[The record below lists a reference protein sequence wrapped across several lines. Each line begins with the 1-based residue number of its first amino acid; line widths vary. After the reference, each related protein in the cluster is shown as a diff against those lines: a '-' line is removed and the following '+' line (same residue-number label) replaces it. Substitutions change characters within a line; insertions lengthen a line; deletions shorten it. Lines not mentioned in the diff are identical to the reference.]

1 MARHRQQ
8 AQQCAE
14 PVGAGQRKD
23 RYDHLAGAGD
33 PPVSGPDD
41 TEAVLAA
48 ADDPDPDIK
57 KNQVCEANF
66 YSGEIALQ
74 LGKRDDA
81 IRLFKLAAA
90 ECPKS
95 YVEYEGARA
104 ELKALGAQ
112 L

>member
-1 MARHRQQ
+1 MQI
-8 AQQCAE
+8 
-14 PVGAGQRKD
+14 D
-23 RYDHLAGAGD
+23 R
-33 PPVSGPDD
+33 
-41 TEAVLAA
+41 
-48 ADDPDPDIK
+48 
-57 KNQVCEANF
+57 